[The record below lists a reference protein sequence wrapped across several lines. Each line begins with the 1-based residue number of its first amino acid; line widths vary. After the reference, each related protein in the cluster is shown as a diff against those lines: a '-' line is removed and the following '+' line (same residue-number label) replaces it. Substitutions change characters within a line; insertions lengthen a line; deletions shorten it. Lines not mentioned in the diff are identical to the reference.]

1 MVKAEGS
8 LEEDMAGGIQE
19 ESEVAPLWES
29 EVAPLWE
36 SEVAPPLEPEP
47 LRVEEVTSLTLN
59 VGNSAGTAG
68 PEVSSPATPGCSA
81 WGQRPSSSGFD
92 PANDLVH

>member
-19 ESEVAPLWES
+19 ES